1 MKNNSKL
8 VKKGSRLFFPYLI
21 MVVNPKLKKKSINKK
36 RKKKKTWRDRA
47 FSIVW
52 ATILLSSIGMLL
64 YPSLSNMWNQCR
76 NNQLSQ
82 KYDKKVRNISKER
95 LDYEWKKAKKYNK
108 WHTFNYVKGHF
119 GVKNYPLHDPYKS
132 YLNITGDEIMGTVII
147 PKINIKLPIYH
158 GLGAYALS
166 HGCGHIEGTSLP
178 VGGKSSHCVLAAHR
192 GLASA
197 KLFTDLDKMKDG
209 DIFYMKV
216 LDRTLAYKV
225 DDIKVV
231 DPSDTKPIRI
241 FKSKDY
247 VTLLTGTPF
256 GINTD
261 RLLVRGHR
269 IPVPESAEKQMKVS
283 WLTMDIV
290 YRVLI
295 AALIFIFIAFLSSL
309 RRSRKKKKKKK
320 IS

>member
-1 MKNNSKL
+1 MFTAVWLSILIFSL
-8 VKKGSRLFFPYLI
+8 VLF
-21 MVVNPKLKKKSINKK
+21 
-36 RKKKKTWRDRA
+36 
-47 FSIVW
+47 
-52 ATILLSSIGMLL
+52 L
-64 YPSLSNMWNQCR
+64 YPSASNMWNQYR
-76 NNQLSQ
+76 NGQLSQ
-82 KYDKKVRNISKER
+82 NYDRAARNASKEK
-95 LDYEWKKAKKYNK
+95 LEHEWKKATAYNRSHTYNFIREKFGIKK
-108 WHTFNYVKGHF
+108 
-119 GVKNYPLHDPYKS
+119 YPLHNPYKS
-132 YLNITGDEIMGTVII
+132 YLNIAGDEIMGTIVI

-158 GLGAYALS
+158 GLGSYALS

-197 KLFTDLDKMKDG
+197 KLFTDLDKMKYG
-209 DIFYMKV
+209 DVFYIKV
-216 LDRTLAYKV
+216 LDKTLAYRV
-225 DDIKVV
+225 DNIKVV
-231 DPSDTKPIRI
+231 DPSGTDPIRI
-241 FKSKDY
+241 YSGKDY
-247 VTLLTGTPF
+247 VTLLTCTPF